1 MSTLNLAVVR
11 RHPYSDA
18 QNAVCSTKYA
28 HVSVTEL
35 TFYRY
40 MLTPIERNWTI
51 SLQGVV
57 LTNLLF
63 SEVDI
68 GVHLVESC

>member
-1 MSTLNLAVVR
+1 MSTLNLAIVR
-11 RHPYSDA
+11 RHLYIDA
-18 QNAVCSTKYA
+18 QNAVRSTWHA

-35 TFYRY
+35 RYYHY
-40 MLTPIERNWTI
+40 MLVPIERIWMI

-63 SEVDI
+63 SEV
-68 GVHLVESC
+68 V